1 MKTEGFKGMLINEC
15 VMALT
20 VQCVLFIS
28 KYSFHPKAK

>member
-15 VMALT
+15 VVPHS
-20 VQCVLFIS
+20 VQVVLFIS